1 MFLDKYFKK
10 KKDKGSL
17 YGAICATQS
26 LVQLNICIASQQ
38 ATLWFVQ
45 AAQGEALAFRS
56 KPRRHPWFS
65 PGRGSWE
72 ESTAESPRFLG
83 LAPPGMLLCSN
94 LSLQHAE
101 SKIYPSVPAHLWFNR
116 CALVWGPV
124 QHWSAA
130 RQGERAVLET
140 TQLLSWPCRHK
151 PRGLHH
157 PHRSNKWGM
166 KSTQVR
172 KSRLLSHTSLLAL
185 TSPLNN
191 SDVLALPD
199 KNWSF
204 KLKCHLLV
212 KKLGYVFHSWER
224 THLCL

>member
-26 LVQLNICIASQQ
+26 LVQLNVCIASQQ
-38 ATLWFVQ
+38 ARTLWFVQ

-65 PGRGSWE
+65 PGTGSWE
-72 ESTAESPRFLG
+72 ESRAESPRFLG

-130 RQGERAVLET
+130 RPWTSCPRNNTASFMALQ
-140 TQLLSWPCRHK
+140 TQTEGFTPSSPLKQAGDEVYSGKKIP
-151 PRGLHH
+151 PA
-157 PHRSNKWGM
+157 
-166 KSTQVR
+166 
-172 KSRLLSHTSLLAL
+172 LSHFPAGPYFSL
-185 TSPLNN
+185 
-191 SDVLALPD
+191 
-199 KNWSF
+199 K
-204 KLKCHLLV
+204 
-212 KKLGYVFHSWER
+212 
-224 THLCL
+224 